1 MPRRE
6 REKRPAFVQ
15 QCYICKKIITKNYV
29 DGVKVDTINPQK
41 GGQDEGLVTLHV
53 TYDWPIEMNASNRC
67 KVQCNVKRHFPT
79 AG

>member
-1 MPRRE
+1 MPH
-6 REKRPAFVQ
+6 REKNVLLSCSSAISVENS
-15 QCYICKKIITKNYV
+15 IITKNYV

-41 GGQDEGLVTLHV
+41 VGQDEGLVTLHV

>member
-1 MPRRE
+1 MPH
-6 REKRPAFVQ
+6 REKNVLLSCSSAISVENS
-15 QCYICKKIITKNYV
+15 IITKNYV